1 MGHNKQISGELR
13 ISFCTK
19 FENLL
24 INFFYYPKGC
34 NLYVIQVRL

>member
-1 MGHNKQISGELR
+1 MGHNKQISGDLHV
-13 ISFCTK
+13 IFCTK

-34 NLYVIQVRL
+34 TLYVIQD